1 LTVGKDKGESKA
13 MESGKRLWIRIR
25 LASWREIQ
33 TIQNMTGVELFRSS
47 VRKIDPHNILIEGY
61 VEKQVHE
68 TLKKKYAIRILGDV
82 EKLSQEARR
91 YVSKINRYRQK

>member
-1 LTVGKDKGESKA
+1 
-13 MESGKRLWIRIR
+13 
-25 LASWREIQ
+25 
-33 TIQNMTGVELFRSS
+33 